1 MRCSKAERLRK
12 NSLTAGMM
20 KGRQP
25 NEIDD
30 VIAKLSS
37 RDVYFSHGSVID
49 HVEAANLGLKIEYLK
64 PDDPIWQRIWLLFC
78 LYEHD
83 CRKAGYLKVFEGQ
96 YRSTAVALPTP
107 RSRQGHHD
115 FPDADLAARDGLTVE
130 RRSGNLLCQ

>member
-1 MRCSKAERLRK
+1 
-12 NSLTAGMM
+12 M

-64 PDDPIWQRIWLLFC
+64 PDRPDLAAHLAAFSACMSTTVEKLAISRSSRGNTEARPS
-78 LYEHD
+78 LYRH
-83 CRKAGYLKVFEGQ
+83 L
-96 YRSTAVALPTP
+96 